1 MLTDEELTGQ
11 LRLAFDEATRQI
23 TPAPGLGAE
32 VHRRHRRA
40 RRRAGA
46 VRLALP
52 VAAAACAGGAVVS
65 GGGHHRAPA
74 PPAQAQRSTPPAP
87 AGSGPVIEAASY
99 VVTVPADAPSFPC
112 LDGTSK
118 PAARGAATWVVVM
131 GPNDCL
137 AIVVRTDVS
146 LPGSARPIT
155 LAGVPGLYGTT
166 DAAAG
171 SRTIYS
177 RNPDGRSWSALTVSS
192 DTPDAKLGSFY
203 ARSG

>member
-1 MLTDEELTGQ
+1 MLTDEELTDQ

-32 VHRRHRRA
+32 VHRRHRQA

-52 VAAAACAGGAVVS
+52 VAAAACVGGAVVS
-65 GGGHHRAPA
+65 GGGHHRAPE
-74 PPAQAQRSTPPAP
+74 PQAQRSTPPGP
-87 AGSGPVIEAASY
+87 AGSVPVIEPVSY
-99 VVTVPADAPSFPC
+99 VVTVPSGAPSFPC

-177 RNPDGRSWSALTVSS
+177 RNPDGRSWSALTVSA
-192 DTPDAKLGSFY
+192 DTPDAKLRSFY
-203 ARSG
+203 APSD